1 MDDTERYYVVKEKA
15 VSEVLLKV
23 VEAKRLMDTDPAMT
37 VQKAVDTVG
46 ISRSSYYKYKDDIF
60 PFREHTRGR
69 TVTFVLQMDDV
80 PGLLSEVLKL
90 VADFGANILT
100 IQQAVPEDRIAL
112 VTLSIEV
119 RQSSG
124 EVTELF
130 GRMQKLNGIHY
141 LKVLA
146 RQ

>member
-1 MDDTERYYVVKEKA
+1 MIWEIIASISAALSIFVAVATYLFDRKTKKKADTIHA
-15 VSEVLLKV
+15 IDHVL
-23 VEAKRLMDTDPAMT
+23 D
-37 VQKAVDTVG
+37 
-46 ISRSSYYKYKDDIF
+46 SYYKYKDDIF

-69 TVTFVLQMDDV
+69 TVTFVMQMDDV
-80 PGLLSEVLKL
+80 PGLLSEVLKK
-90 VADFGANILT
+90 VADFKANILT
-100 IQQAVPEDRIAL
+100 IQQAVPADRIAL

-119 RQSSG
+119 REG

-130 GRMQKLNGIHY
+130 RQIQELEGVHY